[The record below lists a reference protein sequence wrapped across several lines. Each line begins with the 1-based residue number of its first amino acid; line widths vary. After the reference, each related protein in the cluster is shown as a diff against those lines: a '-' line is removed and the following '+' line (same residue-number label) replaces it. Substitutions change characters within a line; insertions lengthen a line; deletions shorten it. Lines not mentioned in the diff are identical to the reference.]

1 MTSRTNATDNP
12 SHALQGASL
21 AFSST
26 STNVQQLPNTHS
38 GTNGALAAASSAG
51 YRTTRTSPATN
62 KQLQGRGLSELRR
75 SHGKIIEGRI
85 EKDPQTDKERQPRQV
100 FSTPL
105 ESHSRSNA
113 TSPAAANRKQSPS
126 HVAAVMAASRSSCQ
140 RDQGLL
146 NLSSSGPPKSLPL
159 RQSRSPASHTT
170 EVSHLEPSA
179 DDTPIA
185 GTNALVKLYESIE
198 DQYTRMPKA
207 SQRIGRSPMINPN
220 PASIRRLS
228 IARTET
234 IVSPLE
240 PDVRKGD
247 NKPYPVEYSSVGAAA
262 AAARLA
268 KPAVSRSSWMI
279 RNESFTPNLT
289 PPRRAANRPV
299 LSDVQLAS
307 SSFSTHST
315 SSSSSYTSAV
325 DQFGSP
331 TKGISEFRLHD
342 GSSDVNNAV
351 VSSDS
356 QQEGLNIQKPTNP
369 HMKEQSPSRPIF
381 NKSSRSFDGPV
392 WAPTRGQSR
401 STLSTASSIPQL
413 TADSLATAMVASSL
427 ASSRAPSP
435 TKPQAPPP
443 RRHGRPHSLFHRSH
457 STEEISRTPSPAK
470 QMRQTLRTSRKS
482 EDEEQAYKA
491 KRTHFM
497 KKHPNKHHE
506 GDRKRWRDTVSEA
519 ERKRYEGVWAANK
532 DVLHP
537 PGRAGAPLN
546 TVLDIVVRDIWRR
559 SRLPDDVLGEIW
571 NLVITT
577 GQWVL
582 GKEEFVVGM
591 WLIDQ
596 RLKGRKLPVRVSES
610 VWGSVRVLS
619 GIKVPKHR
627 R

>member
-26 STNVQQLPNTHS
+26 STNVEHLPNTYS

-75 SHGKIIEGRI
+75 SHGKIIEGRSEI
-85 EKDPQTDKERQPRQV
+85 DPQADKQRQPRQV

-105 ESHSRSNA
+105 ESHSSSNA
-113 TSPAAANRKQSPS
+113 TSPAAASRTQSPS
-126 HVAAVMAASRSSCQ
+126 HVAAVLAASRSSCQ
-140 RDQGLL
+140 RDQDLL
-146 NLSSSGPPKSLPL
+146 NLSSSGPPKSIPV

-170 EVSHLEPSA
+170 EVSHLEPPA

-207 SQRIGRSPMINPN
+207 SQRNGRSPMINPN
-220 PASIRRLS
+220 PASIRPLS
-228 IARTET
+228 TARTET
-234 IVSPLE
+234 LVSPLE
-240 PDVRKGD
+240 PNVRKR
-247 NKPYPVEYSSVGAAA
+247 NIEAYPVEYSSIGAAA

-268 KPAVSRSSWMI
+268 KPAVSRNSWMI
-279 RNESFTPNLT
+279 RNESSAPNPT
-289 PPRRAANRPV
+289 PPRRAANR
-299 LSDVQLAS
+299 LAISDVQLAS

-356 QQEGLNIQKPTNP
+356 QQGLNIQKPTKS
-369 HMKEQSPSRPIF
+369 HIKEQSPSRPIF

-392 WAPTRGQSR
+392 SAPTRGQLR

-413 TADSLATAMVASSL
+413 TADSLANAMVASSL

-491 KRTHFM
+491 KRSHFM

-532 DVLHP
+532 DLLHP
-537 PGRAGAPLN
+537 PGPAGAPLN
-546 TVLDIVVRDIWRR
+546 TVLDIVVQDIWRR

-571 NLVITT
+571 NLVNTT
-577 GQWVL
+577 GQGAL

-610 VWGSVRVLS
+610 VWGSVRMLS
-619 GIKVPKHR
+619 GIKIPKHR